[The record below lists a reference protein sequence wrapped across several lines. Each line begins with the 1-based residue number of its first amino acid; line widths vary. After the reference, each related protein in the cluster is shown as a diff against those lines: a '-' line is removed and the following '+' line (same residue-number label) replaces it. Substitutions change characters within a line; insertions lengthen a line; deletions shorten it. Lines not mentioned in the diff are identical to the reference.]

1 MFTVFDGAGFS
12 IEGAKVV
19 VKNLGGTIVA
29 SGLTNTAGQID
40 LSSLSAGSYKLLVY
54 KSGAFKGARI
64 DYCGAGSPASIKLV
78 KVAQVNMSFTVYKHD
93 TNAFVSGATVVVKD
107 NLGQTV
113 WSAITGQF
121 GQASSLVTPSSFA
134 GWTISVSAVGM
145 DGVIIP
151 LDNLPFSSSYSLV
164 LEPTIGSDE

>member
-93 TNAFVSGATVVVKD
+93 TNAFVSGATVVCE
-107 NLGQTV
+107 GQSGPDRMV
-113 WSAITGQF
+113 GDHRPIWPGFESCHSKLVCWVDYF
-121 GQASSLVTPSSFA
+121 GVGCWNGRCDYSS
-134 GWTISVSAVGM
+134 G
-145 DGVIIP
+145 
-151 LDNLPFSSSYSLV
+151 
-164 LEPTIGSDE
+164 